1 MTIKPLSKPMVFA
14 AAALLLAGCASSQQP
29 AETAPPPGA
38 CKAEA
43 AQSLVGATASE
54 AVGAQLLKLT
64 GARVLRWGPP
74 RTPMTMDYRYD
85 RLTVSYDDD
94 LKIQQIACN

>member
-1 MTIKPLSKPMVFA
+1 MTIKPLLFA
-14 AAALLLAGCASSQQP
+14 TPALLLVGCAATQQQ
-29 AETAPPPGA
+29 AETATPPGA

-54 AVGAQLLKLT
+54 AVGAQLLELT

-74 RTPMTMDYRYD
+74 RTPMTMDFRYD
-85 RLTVSYDDD
+85 RLTVSYDDAM
-94 LKIQQIACN
+94 KIDRIACN